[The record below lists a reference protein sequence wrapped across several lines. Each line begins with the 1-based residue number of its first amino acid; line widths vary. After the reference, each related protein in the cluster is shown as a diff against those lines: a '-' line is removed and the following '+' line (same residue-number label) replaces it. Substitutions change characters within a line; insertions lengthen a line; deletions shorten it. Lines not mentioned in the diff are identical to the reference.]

1 MAKCLLPKLIFY
13 TITVSSISSLIY
25 INNVKKLPYSFID
38 KVNTYINWTK
48 GNEYDTHW
56 NNLRLYSNEI
66 PNQMLTNTKEKYEL
80 ELLGR
85 ILSASEQL
93 VPTSNHSVSHK
104 HTHYHD
110 TVPTIEDDNVSYIL
124 PNNVF
129 SLCLRN
135 FISSLYKKM
144 KHKKHPYPI
153 PTPISHI
160 VSSQLAKNKSAP
172 TTDLQPYSINC
183 TIRKFPDTPKTNG
196 YCIKGKNYMVLAR
209 EGDPHI
215 SKMNSREYVSYFLTL
230 FRKFANSNKEI
241 KSQDAIEYAYEND
254 NYKGEISICAIV
266 INDDNTISASI
277 VGNQQYIIIRDGKIA
292 HKGQY
297 TKKSYNYLPTIGN
310 SKNNDINNL
319 MTEEVPVEKGDIIIS
334 GSNIIWSVL
343 LDDQILAIASSV
355 DFSMLSKAIAR
366 STYIYAI
373 SELNNANM
381 DCDSMGFINEKCMG
395 ISDDISVA
403 CARIN

>member
-1 MAKCLLPKLIFY
+1 MTKFVLPKLIFY
-13 TITVSSISSLIY
+13 MLTVSRISLIY
-25 INNVKKLPYSFID
+25 INNVKELSYSFID
-38 KVNTYINWTK
+38 KVNTYLNWTK

-56 NNLRLYSNEI
+56 NNLRVYSNEI
-66 PNQMLTNTKEKYEL
+66 QNQMLANTKEKYEL

-85 ILSASEQL
+85 ILSASEQPI
-93 VPTSNHSVSHK
+93 PTSNNSASRK
-104 HTHYHD
+104 HAHDYD
-110 TVPTIEDDNVSYIL
+110 TVSTIEDDNISCVL
-124 PNNVF
+124 PNSTF

-135 FISSLYKKM
+135 FISSLYKK
-144 KHKKHPYPI
+144 KKDKKHVSPI

-160 VSSQLAKNKSAP
+160 VASQVAKNKNGSTP
-172 TTDLQPYSINC
+172 DLQPYSINC
-183 TIRKFPDTPKTNG
+183 TIRKFPNTNKTSG

-209 EGDPHI
+209 EGVPNI
-215 SKMNSREYVSYFLTL
+215 FKMSSRAYVSYFLTL

-241 KSQDAIEYAYEND
+241 KSQDAIEYAYENN

-277 VGNQQYIIIRDGKIA
+277 VGNQQYIIIRDGQIA

-297 TKKSYNYLPTIGN
+297 KNAIYNCLHTIGN
-310 SKNNDINNL
+310 NKNKGINNL
-319 MTEEVPVEKGDIIIS
+319 MNEEVPVEKGDIIIS
-334 GSNIIWSVL
+334 GSNIIWAVL

-373 SELNNANM
+373 SELNNASEN
-381 DCDSMGFINEKCMG
+381 CNSIGFINEKCMG